1 MSRKLCVHCGA
12 AQPEF
17 EAEILTPNDR
27 IKELEAVIEE
37 AKKAET
43 KEEADNIFDSI

>member
-1 MSRKLCVHCGA
+1 MRKCVHCHA
-12 AQPEF
+12 ALPDL
-17 EAEILTPNDR
+17 EAEINDLNAK
-27 IKELEAVIEE
+27 IKELEAAIEE